1 MKAMVMKIKAATK
14 GMNVIHLPDTSKCTS
29 QVSIHT
35 LINKCS
41 TRARMRRGKGLIFF
55 IGWSALAAV

>member
-1 MKAMVMKIKAATK
+1 MNAMVMKIKAATK

-41 TRARMRRGKGLIFF
+41 ARARMRMGRLLNFF
-55 IGWSALAAV
+55 IGW